1 MYFVSNIYDRRIK
14 VKQNY
19 IKPSVKDEYVMENP
33 KKSVC
38 NTTEPDKKSHFCQGS
53 VTSSVNR

>member
-38 NTTEPDKKSHFCQGS
+38 NKTEPDKKSHFCPRFS
-53 VTSSVNR
+53 NK